1 MNMNR
6 LFTLLVCTVTG
17 ERLRLMDR
25 SEVSSLNEKIARG
38 SVRTQFGKTQ
48 TAPLDG
54 GLLAQSAGLVY
65 PIRDDIPFLLPEDA
79 LSTTEMGNP

>member
-1 MNMNR
+1 MNR

-25 SEVSSLNEKIARG
+25 NEVSSLNEKIARG
-38 SVRTQFGKTQ
+38 TVRTQIGKAP

-65 PIRDDIPFLLPEDA
+65 PIRDDLPFLLPEDA
-79 LSTTEMGNP
+79 LTVN